1 MKEKIL
7 VIAAHPDDEILGC
20 GGTIA
25 KKIYFEKAEVN
36 TLILSRGIAS
46 RENIID
52 LRLEIKKNSN
62 NAVRANKLL
71 GVKKTEM
78 LNFPDNEFDKVS
90 HLNIVKEIE
99 KKIVNYKPDTIYTH
113 FSGDLNLDHQ
123 ITNRA
128 VLIATRPSGVFFVKK
143 IYAFEICSSTD
154 WSFNFNNNQF
164 TPNHFEDISKTIRKK
179 IEALKCYSSEMRKYP
194 HSRSYLNI
202 KNLAKL
208 RGATVYTEFAES
220 FVILRSIA

>member
-99 KKIVNYKPDTIYTH
+99 KKN
-113 FSGDLNLDHQ
+113 SQL
-123 ITNRA
+123 
-128 VLIATRPSGVFFVKK
+128 
-143 IYAFEICSSTD
+143 
-154 WSFNFNNNQF
+154 
-164 TPNHFEDISKTIRKK
+164 
-179 IEALKCYSSEMRKYP
+179 
-194 HSRSYLNI
+194 
-202 KNLAKL
+202 
-208 RGATVYTEFAES
+208 
-220 FVILRSIA
+220 